1 MCLAKVYLNHDAS
14 NTFVDSVT
22 NLCQKGDTLK
32 ITTLFGEEKVVTGEI
47 ESIDFTDSV
56 INIAT
61 K

>member
-1 MCLAKVYLNHDAS
+1 MCLAKVYLNHDES
-14 NTFVDSVT
+14 NTFADSVT
-22 NLCQKGDTLK
+22 NLCQNGETLK
-32 ITTLFGEEKVVTGEI
+32 ITTIFGEEKVVAGEI

>member
-1 MCLAKVYLNHDAS
+1 MCLAKVYLNHDAGS
-14 NTFVDSVT
+14 TFADSVT
-22 NLCQKGDTLK
+22 NLSQKGDTLK
-32 ITTLFGEEKVVTGEI
+32 ITTLFGEEKMVTGEI